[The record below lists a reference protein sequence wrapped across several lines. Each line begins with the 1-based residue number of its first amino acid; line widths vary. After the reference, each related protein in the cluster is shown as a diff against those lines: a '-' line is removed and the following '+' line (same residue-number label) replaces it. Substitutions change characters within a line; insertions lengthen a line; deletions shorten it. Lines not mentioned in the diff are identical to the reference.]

1 MSDRYY
7 LHSYTN
13 TDGET
18 VYDDDVW
25 WKEMD
30 GLFGRIRIMMPE
42 GFKPKKV
49 SNSNPHPTAVAILS
63 KNTCTCCNPP
73 TPLNQEVVNIH
84 LAEIYQARRRR

>member
-18 VYDDDVW
+18 VYVDGVW

-42 GFKPKKV
+42 GSTIPGSR
-49 SNSNPHPTAVAILS
+49 SNCSCCGMSAVEATAAL
-63 KNTCTCCNPP
+63 
-73 TPLNQEVVNIH
+73 LE
-84 LAEIYQARRRR
+84 LRRRR

>member
-18 VYDDDVW
+18 VYVDDVW

-49 SNSNPHPTAVAILS
+49 SNSNPHQTAVAIMAKANCS
-63 KNTCTCCNPP
+63 CCGMSAVEA
-73 TPLNQEVVNIH
+73 TAAALLE
-84 LAEIYQARRRR
+84 LRRRR